1 MPENT
6 LILPAHFN
14 ATSIALK
21 HAEPI
26 SETIGFLKKKIKL
39 LSMNEDEF
47 VNQVTDTLPSRPMNY
62 KTIIE
67 INKRI
72 LPFDDMQM
80 PDLEAGP
87 NSCGVTLEP
96 K

>member
-1 MPENT
+1 
-6 LILPAHFN
+6 
-14 ATSIALK
+14 
-21 HAEPI
+21 
-26 SETIGFLKKKIKL
+26 
-39 LSMNEDEF
+39 MNEDEF

>member
-1 MPENT
+1 LNEN
-6 LILPAHFN
+6 
-14 ATSIALK
+14 
-21 HAEPI
+21 
-26 SETIGFLKKKIKL
+26 
-39 LSMNEDEF
+39 EF
-47 VNQVTDTLPSRPMNY
+47 VNQVTDTLPPRPMNY

-87 NSCGVTLEP
+87 NSCGVSLTP

>member
-1 MPENT
+1 
-6 LILPAHFN
+6 
-14 ATSIALK
+14 LK

-26 SETIGFLKKKIKL
+26 SETIGSLKKKINL

-47 VNQVTDTLPSRPMNY
+47 VHLVTDTLPSRPMNY
-62 KTIIE
+62 KTIID
-67 INKRI
+67 INKRM
-72 LPFDDMQM
+72 LAFDDMQM

-87 NSCGVTLEP
+87 NSCAVSLEP